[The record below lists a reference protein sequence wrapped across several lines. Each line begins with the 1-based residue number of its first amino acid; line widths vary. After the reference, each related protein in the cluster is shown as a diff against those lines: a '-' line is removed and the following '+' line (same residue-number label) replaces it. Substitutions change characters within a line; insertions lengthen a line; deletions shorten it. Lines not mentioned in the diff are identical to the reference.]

1 MPLFNSVTR
10 HDFLCLLK
18 NVFKWGAAEGGGG
31 AHANSAHVELRSQ
44 DDLREM
50 VSTSILWI
58 LGNELRSLS
67 KKHL

>member
-1 MPLFNSVTR
+1 MGV
-10 HDFLCLLK
+10 
-18 NVFKWGAAEGGGG
+18 GGGT
-31 AHANSAHVELRSQ
+31 HANGAHVELRSQ

-58 LGNELRSLS
+58 LGNELRSLG